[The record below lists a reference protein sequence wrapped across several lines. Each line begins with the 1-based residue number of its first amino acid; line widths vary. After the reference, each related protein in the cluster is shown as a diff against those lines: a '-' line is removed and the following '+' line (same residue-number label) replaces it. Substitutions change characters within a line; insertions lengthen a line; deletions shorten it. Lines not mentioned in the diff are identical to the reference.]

1 MTQPLSE
8 EYPLAGS
15 PGIKGRG
22 AIGNPKNRFVQLE
35 VLPDPELGDAD
46 DVGPRT
52 AFFKDKTRK
61 IIATND
67 SPDVGFEAS
76 INPYRGCEHGCVYCF
91 ARPTHEYLGFS
102 AGLDFESKIMVKM
115 EAARLLRA
123 ELGSRRW
130 KPKVLPMSGVTDCYQ
145 PVERRLKITRG
156 CLQVLAE
163 FRNPVTILT
172 KNHLVTRDIDL
183 LRELAAHRATAVMVS
198 ITTLDQSLAM
208 KMEPRT
214 SVPRRRLEAV
224 RMLAEAGIPVG
235 VMAAPMIPG
244 LNDQELPAILSA
256 AAEAGARFAGY
267 QALRLPWA
275 VKELFEEWLSR
286 HFPDRKEKV
295 LNRVREMR
303 GGKLNDPNFG
313 SRMRGE
319 GIWARQLKSMFQLA
333 KRRAGITGRFP
344 ELSTAAFRQVTMDNG
359 QLIMPW

>member
-1 MTQPLSE
+1 VPVFPEL
-8 EYPLAGS
+8 
-15 PGIKGRG
+15 KGRG
-22 AIGNPKNRFVQLE
+22 AAGNPKKRFVQLQ
-35 VLPDPELGDAD
+35 VAHDAESQD
-46 DVGPRT
+46 AEGPGPRT
-52 AFFKDKTRK
+52 EFFNDKTRK

-102 AGLDFESKIMVKM
+102 AGLDFESKIVVKM
-115 EAARLLRA
+115 EAARLLRE
-123 ELGSRRW
+123 ELASRRW
-130 KPKVLPMSGVTDCYQ
+130 KPKVLQMSGVTDCYQ

-156 CLQVLAE
+156 CLEVLAQ

-183 LRELAAHRATAVMVS
+183 LRQLAEHRAVAAMLS

-224 RMLAEAGIPVG
+224 RMLSEAGIPVG
-235 VMAAPMIPG
+235 VMVAPIIPG
-244 LNDQELPAILSA
+244 LNDQEMPAILAA
-256 AAEAGARFAGY
+256 AAEAGASFAGY
-267 QALRLPWA
+267 EPLRLPWA
-275 VKELFEEWLSR
+275 VKDLLEDWLGR

-295 LNRVREMR
+295 LNRVRQMR

-313 SRMRGE
+313 SRMRGS
-319 GIWARQLKSMFQLA
+319 GIWAEQLKSLFQLA

-344 ELSTAAFRQVTMDNG
+344 QLSTASFRRPRQGQMELFQTQPVTND
-359 QLIMPW
+359 Q

>member
-1 MTQPLSE
+1 
-8 EYPLAGS
+8 
-15 PGIKGRG
+15 
-22 AIGNPKNRFVQLE
+22 
-35 VLPDPELGDAD
+35 
-46 DVGPRT
+46 
-52 AFFKDKTRK
+52 
-61 IIATND
+61 
-67 SPDVGFEAS
+67 
-76 INPYRGCEHGCVYCF
+76 
-91 ARPTHEYLGFS
+91 
-102 AGLDFESKIMVKM
+102 
-115 EAARLLRA
+115 
-123 ELGSRRW
+123 
-130 KPKVLPMSGVTDCYQ
+130 MSGVTDCYQ

>member
-1 MTQPLSE
+1 MRRLCDEYALPDLS
-8 EYPLAGS
+8 
-15 PGIKGRG
+15 GIKGRG
-22 AIGNPKNRFVQLE
+22 AGGNPKNRFVQLQ
-35 VLPDPELGDAD
+35 VLRDAESD
-46 DVGPRT
+46 DAEGPGPT
-52 AFFKDKTRK
+52 TVFFNDKTRK

-76 INPYRGCEHGCVYCF
+76 VNPYRGCEHGCVYCF

-123 ELGSRRW
+123 ELAGRRW
-130 KPKVLPMSGVTDCYQ
+130 KPKALQMSGVTDCYQ

-156 CLQVLAE
+156 CLEVLAE
-163 FRNPVTILT
+163 FRNPVTIVT

-183 LRELAAHRATAVMVS
+183 LRELAAHRAAAVMVS
-198 ITTLDQSLAM
+198 ITTLDNSLAM

-244 LNDQELPAILSA
+244 LNDQEMPAILSA

-267 QALRLPWA
+267 EALRLPWS
-275 VKELFEEWLSR
+275 VKDLFQDWLSR

-295 LNRVREMR
+295 LNRVRQMR
-303 GGKLNDPNFG
+303 GGKLNDPNFS
-313 SRMRGE
+313 SRMRGQ
-319 GIWARQLKSMFQLA
+319 GIWAAQLKSMFQLA

-344 ELSTAAFRQVTMDNG
+344 ELSTAAFKQVTIDNG